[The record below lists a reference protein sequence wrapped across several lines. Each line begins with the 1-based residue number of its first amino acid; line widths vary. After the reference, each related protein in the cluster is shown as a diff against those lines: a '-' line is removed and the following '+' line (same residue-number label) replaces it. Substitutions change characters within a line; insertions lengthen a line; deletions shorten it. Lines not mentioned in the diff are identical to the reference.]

1 MARVYDLLQRGQLYL
16 AGGCE
21 EMAEVLVTKA
31 YSLDSCSPVVR
42 ERLRDVRERLVR
54 RWHFVMLNDL
64 ARNSA
69 YSSAIGQA
77 VRQLDK
83 PVVLDIG
90 SGTGILRYMHTTL
103 SVNKHPMTSFIWYIC
118 SYFANMYV
126 YMSCGC
132 TAKMSIIACLVFLK
146 NTANN

>member
-1 MARVYDLLQRGQLYL
+1 MAGGVYDLLQKGQLYL
-16 AGGCE
+16 AGGYE

-42 ERLRDVRERLVR
+42 ERLRDVRERLVK

-69 YSSAIGQA
+69 YSSAIGEA

-90 SGTGILRYMHTTL
+90 SGTGILRYEDNEVGVTR
-103 SVNKHPMTSFIWYIC
+103 C
-118 SYFANMYV
+118 
-126 YMSCGC
+126 
-132 TAKMSIIACLVFLK
+132 III
-146 NTANN
+146 